1 MTDRP
6 DVTDDL
12 YRTGQAI
19 AREVAA
25 KHGLTRDE
33 HLIEDMTQTLFLA
46 GWQVWRD
53 KGDVGLAK
61 HRMRSRQNNLI
72 KDLRRER
79 NAPRAVSQLTE
90 QEQRGAVPVRAM
102 GMDADSRTTPDNAKL
117 TEELL
122 QRLPEQRR
130 KIAQLRMAAMTNEEI
145 AKELGISKRMVE
157 REITALR
164 KELKP

>member
-6 DVTDDL
+6 EVTEDL
-12 YRTGQAI
+12 YRTALAI
-19 AREVAA
+19 AREIAA
-25 KHGLTRDE
+25 KNGRRRDE
-33 HLIEDMTQTLFLA
+33 HLIEDMAQSLFLD

-53 KGDVGLAK
+53 EGEVGLAK

-79 NAPRAVSQLTE
+79 KAPRAGSQLSE
-90 QEQRGAVPVRAM
+90 REQRTAVPVRAM
-102 GMDADSRTTPDNAKL
+102 GMDPDSHTTPEGVKL
-117 TEELL
+117 VKEQL
-122 QRLPEQRR
+122 QRMPEQRR

-164 KELKP
+164 KELKR